1 MVIVKFIQ
9 DGLKCQLEGET
20 DTYKYSKNM
29 EMQFVKDE
37 NHQDYE
43 VTVFFLDQEK
53 NEGKID
59 IDENGVFKVGERF
72 FLRKEPFYLSFQ
84 LEKGDEIQHLGN
96 YKMRVCDAIGNGSSP
111 LPEDPK
117 IWIEYVDEEMDK
129 YFNENFQPKL
139 DKFNA
144 DYEEIKK
151 IAAGGGSGS
160 SITVDS
166 ELNSTSKNPVQNKVI
181 KAELDK
187 KAAKNE
193 IPTNLSS
200 LNEDETHQT
209 VTAEEKKKW
218 DGKSDFDGDFNNLNN
233 IPNIPDA
240 VIVDAELNET
250 STNAIQNQAVAKEL
264 AEKLSKN
271 GLKTINGQSLVG
283 SGNIELSAGDN
294 DYELPIANNETLGG
308 VQPVAKTEEMTQ
320 QVGVDELG
328 ALYAKRE
335 ILNGNDYVF
344 FKSVNTYNED
354 GSPSDVWTDIIITED
369 ENSNPLEAE
378 EIFIFIRKAHGP
390 YAYKRIKLNNMNA
403 NFTERGSAN
412 NEDGTLL
419 LIKKHINHWIVLYTL
434 LKTDVQYW
442 RWYETNNFEY
452 SDDATISKIGNK
464 IIKLTLSALYSID
477 ADIYIRR

>member
-9 DGLKCQLEGET
+9 DGLKCRLEGET

-29 EMQFVKDE
+29 EMQFVKDDD
-37 NHQDYE
+37 HQDYE

-84 LEKGDEIQHLGN
+84 LEKDDEIQHLGN

-166 ELNSTSKNPVQNKVI
+166 ELNATSKNPVQNQAVYKEFSNLNKKV
-181 KAELDK
+181 E
-187 KAAKNE
+187 N
-193 IPTNLSS
+193 IPTSFKTIN
-200 LNEDETHQT
+200 NTEIIGDGNIDIPI
-209 VTAEEKKKW
+209 VTI
-218 DGKSDFDGDFNNLNN
+218 DD
-233 IPNIPDA
+233 
-240 VIVDAELNET
+240 ELNE
-250 STNAIQNQAVAKEL
+250 SSQNAVKNSVITKEL

-294 DYELPIANNETLGG
+294 TYELPVASNEVLGG
-308 VQPVAKTEEMTQ
+308 VMPIAKTNEMSQ
-320 QVGVDELG
+320 EVGVDGSGRLFTVPGGSGSSEDYRAYKNELIFDDTANNVSSCVWNLDNIDG
-328 ALYAKRE
+328 FERKGKIFLEIRIETDKNYENAAELNKKVVYLYAFNRC
-335 ILNGNDYVF
+335 
-344 FKSVNTYNED
+344 
-354 GSPSDVWTDIIITED
+354 II
-369 ENSNPLEAE
+369 
-378 EIFIFIRKAHGP
+378 
-390 YAYKRIKLNNMNA
+390 YY
-403 NFTERGSAN
+403 RGT
-412 NEDGTLL
+412 G
-419 LIKKHINHWIVLYTL
+419 
-434 LKTDVQYW
+434 
-442 RWYETNNFEY
+442 
-452 SDDATISKIGNK
+452 
-464 IIKLTLSALYSID
+464 LSAAYPNWICGMILEYDID
-477 ADIYIRR
+477 NNVFEAYMHLSTYGNLDSTVGPSVSSNNYHLISVKEELSFTNITLKMSDAANLVDGINAIKIKIYKLK

>member
-9 DGLKCQLEGET
+9 DGLKCRLEGET

-53 NEGKID
+53 NEGKIG

-84 LEKGDEIQHLGN
+84 LEKDDEIQHLGN

-151 IAAGGGSGS
+151 IAAGGGGES

-181 KAELDK
+181 KTELDK
-187 KAAKNE
+187 KASTDVATTSANGLMSKDDKVKMDSIATGANKTVVDS
-193 IPTNLSS
+193 ILS
-200 LNEDETHQT
+200 D
-209 VTAEEKKKW
+209 
-218 DGKSDFDGDFNNLNN
+218 
-233 IPNIPDA
+233 
-240 VIVDAELNET
+240 T

-264 AEKLSKN
+264 NKKANLTDLGINKYQKSETDATVTLEN
-271 GLKTINGQSLVG
+271 GSWTVFPTMTSLNVSMGEVNDGKAFICGFQFTSGDTATSLTLNNCTLTSNSDSVETNKTYEVNILDG
-283 SGNIELSAGDN
+283 SAI
-294 DYELPIANNETLGG
+294 
-308 VQPVAKTEEMTQ
+308 V
-320 QVGVDELG
+320 
-328 ALYAKRE
+328 RE
-335 ILNGNDYVF
+335 I
-344 FKSVNTYNED
+344 
-354 GSPSDVWTDIIITED
+354 
-369 ENSNPLEAE
+369 
-378 EIFIFIRKAHGP
+378 
-390 YAYKRIKLNNMNA
+390 
-403 NFTERGSAN
+403 
-412 NEDGTLL
+412 
-419 LIKKHINHWIVLYTL
+419 
-434 LKTDVQYW
+434 
-442 RWYETNNFEY
+442 
-452 SDDATISKIGNK
+452 
-464 IIKLTLSALYSID
+464 
-477 ADIYIRR
+477 

>member
-59 IDENGVFKVGERF
+59 IDENGVFQLGERF

-111 LPEDPK
+111 LPENPK
-117 IWIEYVDEEMDK
+117 IWSEYVDEEMDK

-151 IAAGGGSGS
+151 IAGGGGSGS

-166 ELNSTSKNPVQNKVI
+166 ELNSTSKNPVQNQAIYKEFSNVN
-181 KAELDK
+181 K
-187 KAAKNE
+187 KIEN
-193 IPTNLSS
+193 IPTSF
-200 LNEDETHQT
+200 
-209 VTAEEKKKW
+209 KKINNTEITG
-218 DGKSDFDGDFNNLNN
+218 DGN
-233 IPNIPDA
+233 IDIPI
-240 VIVDAELNET
+240 VNVDAELNET

-264 AEKLSKN
+264 GKKIPKG
-271 GLKTINGQSLVG
+271 GLKTINGESIIG
-283 SGNIELSAGDN
+283 SGDITISGESGNNAGYKLLYSKTYENVSKITENVDNIN
-294 DYELPIANNETLGG
+294 QY
-308 VQPVAKTEEMTQ
+308 K
-320 QVGVDELG
+320 
-328 ALYAKRE
+328 
-335 ILNGNDYVF
+335 
-344 FKSVNTYNED
+344 
-354 GSPSDVWTDIIITED
+354 DIIITVSLEIDNTIDEQDYSCILTWLVLGGVTVAYWKNVNMSKSYNYKHLIGKLKMSDDNKYIDIELSLNNSVAMLQYNNTTGVEEAKYFRRGVIMD
-369 ENSNPLEAE
+369 ENFQTNSLKVELNKELK
-378 EIFIFIRKAHGP
+378 EIK
-390 YAYKRIKLNNMNA
+390 
-403 NFTERGSAN
+403 
-412 NEDGTLL
+412 
-419 LIKKHINHWIVLYTL
+419 IN
-434 LKTDVQYW
+434 
-442 RWYETNNFEY
+442 
-452 SDDATISKIGNK
+452 
-464 IIKLTLSALYSID
+464 
-477 ADIYIRR
+477 IYGK

>member
-59 IDENGVFKVGERF
+59 IDENGVFQLGERF

-111 LPEDPK
+111 LPENPK

-151 IAAGGGSGS
+151 IAASGGSGS

-166 ELNSTSKNPVQNKVI
+166 ELNSTSKNPVQNQAIYKEFSNLNKKV
-181 KAELDK
+181 E
-187 KAAKNE
+187 N
-193 IPTNLSS
+193 IPTNF
-200 LNEDETHQT
+200 
-209 VTAEEKKKW
+209 KKINNTEITG
-218 DGKSDFDGDFNNLNN
+218 DGN
-233 IPNIPDA
+233 IDIPI
-240 VIVDAELNET
+240 VNVDAELNET
-250 STNAIQNQAVAKEL
+250 STNAIQNQAVAKVL
-264 AEKLSKN
+264 AQKANSTDLGINKYQKSETDATVVLEN
-271 GLKTINGQSLVG
+271 GSWTVFPTMTSLNVSMGTVNDGKAFICGFQFTSGDTATSLTLNNCTLTSNSDSVEVNKTYEVNILDG
-283 SGNIELSAGDN
+283 SAI
-294 DYELPIANNETLGG
+294 
-308 VQPVAKTEEMTQ
+308 V
-320 QVGVDELG
+320 
-328 ALYAKRE
+328 RE
-335 ILNGNDYVF
+335 I
-344 FKSVNTYNED
+344 
-354 GSPSDVWTDIIITED
+354 
-369 ENSNPLEAE
+369 
-378 EIFIFIRKAHGP
+378 
-390 YAYKRIKLNNMNA
+390 
-403 NFTERGSAN
+403 
-412 NEDGTLL
+412 
-419 LIKKHINHWIVLYTL
+419 
-434 LKTDVQYW
+434 
-442 RWYETNNFEY
+442 
-452 SDDATISKIGNK
+452 
-464 IIKLTLSALYSID
+464 
-477 ADIYIRR
+477 

>member
-59 IDENGVFKVGERF
+59 IDENGVFQLGERF

-111 LPEDPK
+111 LPENPK

-151 IAAGGGSGS
+151 IAGGGGSGS

-166 ELNSTSKNPVQNKVI
+166 ELNSTSKNPVQNQAIYKEFSNVN
-181 KAELDK
+181 K
-187 KAAKNE
+187 KIEN
-193 IPTNLSS
+193 IPTSFKKINCYY
-200 LNEDETHQT
+200 
-209 VTAEEKKKW
+209 TAIIYRR
-218 DGKSDFDGDFNNLNN
+218 N
-233 IPNIPDA
+233 
-240 VIVDAELNET
+240 
-250 STNAIQNQAVAKEL
+250 
-264 AEKLSKN
+264 
-271 GLKTINGQSLVG
+271 TIS
-283 SGNIELSAGDN
+283 
-294 DYELPIANNETLGG
+294 
-308 VQPVAKTEEMTQ
+308 
-320 QVGVDELG
+320 
-328 ALYAKRE
+328 
-335 ILNGNDYVF
+335 
-344 FKSVNTYNED
+344 
-354 GSPSDVWTDIIITED
+354 
-369 ENSNPLEAE
+369 
-378 EIFIFIRKAHGP
+378 
-390 YAYKRIKLNNMNA
+390 
-403 NFTERGSAN
+403 
-412 NEDGTLL
+412 LL
-419 LIKKHINHWIVLYTL
+419 LKILCGGKK
-434 LKTDVQYW
+434 
-442 RWYETNNFEY
+442 
-452 SDDATISKIGNK
+452 
-464 IIKLTLSALYSID
+464 
-477 ADIYIRR
+477 

>member
-59 IDENGVFKVGERF
+59 IDENGVFQLGERF

-111 LPEDPK
+111 LPENPK

-151 IAAGGGSGS
+151 IAGGGGSGS

-166 ELNSTSKNPVQNKVI
+166 ELNSTSKNPVQNQAIYKEFSNVN
-181 KAELDK
+181 K
-187 KAAKNE
+187 KIEN
-193 IPTNLSS
+193 IPTSF
-200 LNEDETHQT
+200 
-209 VTAEEKKKW
+209 KKINNTEITG
-218 DGKSDFDGDFNNLNN
+218 DGN
-233 IPNIPDA
+233 IDIPI
-240 VIVDAELNET
+240 VNVDAELNET

-264 AEKLSKN
+264 GKKIPKG
-271 GLKTINGQSLVG
+271 GLKTINGESIIG
-283 SGNIELSAGDN
+283 SGDITISGESGNNAGYKLLYSKTYENVSKITENVDNIN
-294 DYELPIANNETLGG
+294 QY
-308 VQPVAKTEEMTQ
+308 K
-320 QVGVDELG
+320 
-328 ALYAKRE
+328 
-335 ILNGNDYVF
+335 
-344 FKSVNTYNED
+344 
-354 GSPSDVWTDIIITED
+354 DIIITVSLEIDNTIDEQDYSCILTWLVLGGVTVAYWKNVNMSKSYNYKHLIGKLKMSDDNKYIDIELSLNNSVAMLQYNNTTGVEEAKYFRRGVIMD
-369 ENSNPLEAE
+369 ENFQTNSLKVELNKELK
-378 EIFIFIRKAHGP
+378 EIK
-390 YAYKRIKLNNMNA
+390 
-403 NFTERGSAN
+403 
-412 NEDGTLL
+412 
-419 LIKKHINHWIVLYTL
+419 IN
-434 LKTDVQYW
+434 
-442 RWYETNNFEY
+442 
-452 SDDATISKIGNK
+452 
-464 IIKLTLSALYSID
+464 
-477 ADIYIRR
+477 IYGK

>member
-20 DTYKYSKNM
+20 DTYKYSKNL

-37 NHQDYE
+37 DHKDYE

-59 IDENGVFKVGERF
+59 IDENGVFKIGERF
-72 FLRKEPFYLSFQ
+72 FLRKDPFYLSFQ
-84 LEKGDEIQHLGN
+84 LKKGDEIQHLGN

-166 ELNSTSKNPVQNKVI
+166 ELNSTSKNPVQNQAIYKEFSNLNKKV
-181 KAELDK
+181 E
-187 KAAKNE
+187 N
-193 IPTNLSS
+193 IPTNF
-200 LNEDETHQT
+200 
-209 VTAEEKKKW
+209 KKINNTEITG
-218 DGKSDFDGDFNNLNN
+218 DGN
-233 IPNIPDA
+233 IDIPI
-240 VIVDAELNET
+240 VNVDAELNET

>member
-59 IDENGVFKVGERF
+59 IDENGVFQLGERF

-111 LPEDPK
+111 LPENPK

-151 IAAGGGSGS
+151 IAASGGSGS

-166 ELNSTSKNPVQNKVI
+166 ELNSTSKNPVQNQAIYKEFSNLNKKV
-181 KAELDK
+181 E
-187 KAAKNE
+187 N
-193 IPTNLSS
+193 IPTNF
-200 LNEDETHQT
+200 
-209 VTAEEKKKW
+209 KKINNTEITG
-218 DGKSDFDGDFNNLNN
+218 DGN
-233 IPNIPDA
+233 IDIPI
-240 VIVDAELNET
+240 VNVDAELNET

-271 GLKTINGQSLVG
+271 GLKTINGQRLVG

-308 VQPVAKTEEMTQ
+308 VKPVAKTDDMTQ
-320 QVGVDELG
+320 EVGVDESGLLFTVGQEWTELLNTTLTITEATTHIIENLTNDKIYNKYSIFVELG
-328 ALYAKRE
+328 
-335 ILNGNDYVF
+335 
-344 FKSVNTYNED
+344 VNTLDVDTKKGKVDIVINNAKIGYYNFVPDTSSSSNQIQIYLDTKLKSLFQATRVGTSIVSNTTPMFMQNSVGNQSE
-354 GSPSDVWTDIIITED
+354 GVGKFNLNFAFQYAGEIII
-369 ENSNPLEAE
+369 
-378 EIFIFIRKAHGP
+378 K
-390 YAYKRIKLNNMNA
+390 
-403 NFTERGSAN
+403 
-412 NEDGTLL
+412 
-419 LIKKHINHWIVLYTL
+419 VLG
-434 LKTDVQYW
+434 K
-442 RWYETNNFEY
+442 
-452 SDDATISKIGNK
+452 
-464 IIKLTLSALYSID
+464 
-477 ADIYIRR
+477 

>member
-59 IDENGVFKVGERF
+59 IDENGVFQLGERF

-111 LPEDPK
+111 LPENPK

-151 IAAGGGSGS
+151 IAASGGSGS

-166 ELNSTSKNPVQNKVI
+166 ELNSTSKNPVQNQAIYKEFSNLNKKV
-181 KAELDK
+181 E
-187 KAAKNE
+187 N
-193 IPTNLSS
+193 IPTNF
-200 LNEDETHQT
+200 
-209 VTAEEKKKW
+209 KKINNTEITG
-218 DGKSDFDGDFNNLNN
+218 DGN
-233 IPNIPDA
+233 IDIPI
-240 VIVDAELNET
+240 VNVDAELNET
-250 STNAIQNQAVAKEL
+250 STNAIQNQAVAKGLNKKANLTDLGINKYQKSETDATVVL
-264 AEKLSKN
+264 EN
-271 GLKTINGQSLVG
+271 GSWTVFPTMTSLNVSMGTVNDGKAFICGFQFTSGDTATSLTLNNCTLTSNSDSVETNKTYEVNILDG
-283 SGNIELSAGDN
+283 SAI
-294 DYELPIANNETLGG
+294 
-308 VQPVAKTEEMTQ
+308 V
-320 QVGVDELG
+320 
-328 ALYAKRE
+328 RE
-335 ILNGNDYVF
+335 I
-344 FKSVNTYNED
+344 
-354 GSPSDVWTDIIITED
+354 
-369 ENSNPLEAE
+369 
-378 EIFIFIRKAHGP
+378 
-390 YAYKRIKLNNMNA
+390 
-403 NFTERGSAN
+403 
-412 NEDGTLL
+412 
-419 LIKKHINHWIVLYTL
+419 
-434 LKTDVQYW
+434 
-442 RWYETNNFEY
+442 
-452 SDDATISKIGNK
+452 
-464 IIKLTLSALYSID
+464 
-477 ADIYIRR
+477 

>member
-9 DGLKCQLEGET
+9 DGLECQLEGET
-20 DTYKYSKNM
+20 DTYKYSKNL

-37 NHQDYE
+37 DHKDYE

-59 IDENGVFKVGERF
+59 IDENGVFKIGERF
-72 FLRKEPFYLSFQ
+72 FLRKDPFYLSFQ
-84 LEKGDEIQHLGN
+84 LKKGDEIQHLGN

-151 IAAGGGSGS
+151 IAASGGSGS

-218 DGKSDFDGDFNNLNN
+218 DGKSDFDGDFNSLNN

-250 STNAIQNQAVAKEL
+250 STNAIQNQVVVKGLNKKANLTDLGINKYQKSETDATVTLE
-264 AEKLSKN
+264 N
-271 GLKTINGQSLVG
+271 GSWTVFSTMTSLNV
-283 SGNIELSAGDN
+283 SMGD
-294 DYELPIANNETLGG
+294 
-308 VQPVAKTEEMTQ
+308 
-320 QVGVDELG
+320 VDENKAFICGFQFTSGDTATSLTLNNCTLTSNSDSVESNKTYEVNILDG
-328 ALYAKRE
+328 SAIIRE
-335 ILNGNDYVF
+335 I
-344 FKSVNTYNED
+344 
-354 GSPSDVWTDIIITED
+354 
-369 ENSNPLEAE
+369 
-378 EIFIFIRKAHGP
+378 
-390 YAYKRIKLNNMNA
+390 
-403 NFTERGSAN
+403 
-412 NEDGTLL
+412 
-419 LIKKHINHWIVLYTL
+419 
-434 LKTDVQYW
+434 
-442 RWYETNNFEY
+442 
-452 SDDATISKIGNK
+452 
-464 IIKLTLSALYSID
+464 
-477 ADIYIRR
+477 

>member
-59 IDENGVFKVGERF
+59 IDENGVFQLGERF

-151 IAAGGGSGS
+151 IAASGGSGS

-166 ELNSTSKNPVQNKVI
+166 ELNSTSKNPVQNQAIYKEFSNLNKKV
-181 KAELDK
+181 E
-187 KAAKNE
+187 N
-193 IPTNLSS
+193 IPTNF
-200 LNEDETHQT
+200 
-209 VTAEEKKKW
+209 KKINNTEITG
-218 DGKSDFDGDFNNLNN
+218 DGN
-233 IPNIPDA
+233 IDIPI
-240 VIVDAELNET
+240 VNVDAELNET
-250 STNAIQNQAVAKEL
+250 STNAIQNQAVAKVL
-264 AEKLSKN
+264 AQKANSTDLGINKYQKSETDATVVLEN
-271 GLKTINGQSLVG
+271 GSWTVFPTMTSLNV
-283 SGNIELSAGDN
+283 SMGD
-294 DYELPIANNETLGG
+294 
-308 VQPVAKTEEMTQ
+308 
-320 QVGVDELG
+320 VDENKAFICGFQFTSGDTATSLTLNNCTLTSNSDTVESNKTYEVNILDG
-328 ALYAKRE
+328 SAIVRE
-335 ILNGNDYVF
+335 I
-344 FKSVNTYNED
+344 
-354 GSPSDVWTDIIITED
+354 
-369 ENSNPLEAE
+369 
-378 EIFIFIRKAHGP
+378 
-390 YAYKRIKLNNMNA
+390 
-403 NFTERGSAN
+403 
-412 NEDGTLL
+412 
-419 LIKKHINHWIVLYTL
+419 
-434 LKTDVQYW
+434 
-442 RWYETNNFEY
+442 
-452 SDDATISKIGNK
+452 
-464 IIKLTLSALYSID
+464 
-477 ADIYIRR
+477 

>member
-9 DGLKCQLEGET
+9 DGLKCHLEGET

-37 NHQDYE
+37 EHQDYE

-84 LEKGDEIQHLGN
+84 LKKGDEIQHLGN

-151 IAAGGGSGS
+151 IAASGGSGS

-166 ELNSTSKNPVQNKVI
+166 ELNSTSKNPVQNQAIYKEFSNLNKKV
-181 KAELDK
+181 E
-187 KAAKNE
+187 N
-193 IPTNLSS
+193 IPTNF
-200 LNEDETHQT
+200 
-209 VTAEEKKKW
+209 KKINNTEITG
-218 DGKSDFDGDFNNLNN
+218 DGN
-233 IPNIPDA
+233 IDIP
-240 VIVDAELNET
+240 IVKIDAELNET

-264 AEKLSKN
+264 GKKIPKG
-271 GLKTINGQSLVG
+271 GLKTVNGQSLEG
-283 SGNIELSAGDN
+283 DGDIQIEADVS
-294 DYELPIANNETLGG
+294 PISRVEKTADDTTVSLDPNTLY
-308 VQPVAKTEEMTQ
+308 VFPEMTS
-320 QVGVDELG
+320 LS
-328 ALYAKRE
+328 
-335 ILNGNDYVF
+335 ISLNTPKDTTI
-344 FKSVNTYNED
+344 VNEYH
-354 GSPSDVWTDIIITED
+354 
-369 ENSNPLEAE
+369 
-378 EIFIFIRKAHGP
+378 FIFESGATATTFSLP
-390 YAYKRIKLNNMNA
+390 
-403 NFTERGSAN
+403 SS
-412 NEDGTLL
+412 
-419 LIKKHINHWIVLYTL
+419 
-434 LKTDVQYW
+434 LKV
-442 RWYETNNFEY
+442 
-452 SDDATISKIGNK
+452 DA
-464 IIKLTLSALYSID
+464 YSID
-477 ADIYIRR
+477 ANKIYEVSILESICYIRGVASA

>member
-59 IDENGVFKVGERF
+59 IDENGVFQLGERF

-111 LPEDPK
+111 LPENPK

-151 IAAGGGSGS
+151 IAASGGSGS

-166 ELNSTSKNPVQNKVI
+166 ELNSTSKNPVQNQAIYKEFSNLNKKV
-181 KAELDK
+181 E
-187 KAAKNE
+187 N
-193 IPTNLSS
+193 IPTNF
-200 LNEDETHQT
+200 
-209 VTAEEKKKW
+209 KKINNTEITG
-218 DGKSDFDGDFNNLNN
+218 DGN
-233 IPNIPDA
+233 IDIPI
-240 VIVDAELNET
+240 VNVDAELNET

-264 AEKLSKN
+264 GKKIPKG
-271 GLKTINGQSLVG
+271 GLKTINGESIIG
-283 SGNIELSAGDN
+283 SRDITISGESGNNAGYKLLYSKTYENVSKITENVDN
-294 DYELPIANNETLGG
+294 INQY
-308 VQPVAKTEEMTQ
+308 K
-320 QVGVDELG
+320 
-328 ALYAKRE
+328 
-335 ILNGNDYVF
+335 
-344 FKSVNTYNED
+344 
-354 GSPSDVWTDIIITED
+354 DIIITVSLEIDNTIDEQDYSCILTWLVLGGVTVAYWKNVNMSKSYNYKHLIGKLKMSDDNKYIDIELSLNNSVAMLQYNNTTGVEEAKYFRRGVIMD
-369 ENSNPLEAE
+369 ENFQTNSLKVELNKELK
-378 EIFIFIRKAHGP
+378 EIK
-390 YAYKRIKLNNMNA
+390 
-403 NFTERGSAN
+403 
-412 NEDGTLL
+412 
-419 LIKKHINHWIVLYTL
+419 IN
-434 LKTDVQYW
+434 
-442 RWYETNNFEY
+442 
-452 SDDATISKIGNK
+452 
-464 IIKLTLSALYSID
+464 
-477 ADIYIRR
+477 IYGK